1 MEYRKMYEDELTAR
15 MHEET
20 AHMTLSE
27 EKKKTMFLALQK
39 KNNPI
44 HRFLEREIT
53 IPVKT
58 VIAACAII
66 IVVAVAV
73 SIPLFRVSEK
83 DLQENKVIIIQEGRV

>member
-1 MEYRKMYEDELTAR
+1 
-15 MHEET
+15 
-20 AHMTLSE
+20 
-27 EKKKTMFLALQK
+27 MFPALQT
-39 KNNPI
+39 KNYPI
-44 HRFLEREIT
+44 HRFLELQIT